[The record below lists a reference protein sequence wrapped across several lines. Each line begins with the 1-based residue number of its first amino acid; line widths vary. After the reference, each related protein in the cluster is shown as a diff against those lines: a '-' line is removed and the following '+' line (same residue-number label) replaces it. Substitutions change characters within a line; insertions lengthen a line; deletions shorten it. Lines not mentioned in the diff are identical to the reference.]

1 LQVVDL
7 QRSKDFEALG
17 VELVSIAPDPVE
29 EWRADGERY
38 GIRDYDAV
46 LSDAENK
53 VANRY
58 DVMKWAAATG
68 EPGHT
73 FILIDESG
81 RVSWIRD
88 YGAPENGGIMYVVPT
103 HLVQE
108 LREHTVPSRCGAACG
123 RPLE

>member
-7 QRSKDFEALG
+7 QRSQEFEDLG

-38 GIRDYDAV
+38 GIRDYATV
-46 LSDAENK
+46 LSDAKNK

-81 RVSWIRD
+81 EVSWIRD
-88 YGAPENGGIMYVVPT
+88 YGAPENGGIMYVVPIQ
-103 HLVQE
+103 LVEE
-108 LREHTVPSRCGAACG
+108 LRQQV
-123 RPLE
+123 